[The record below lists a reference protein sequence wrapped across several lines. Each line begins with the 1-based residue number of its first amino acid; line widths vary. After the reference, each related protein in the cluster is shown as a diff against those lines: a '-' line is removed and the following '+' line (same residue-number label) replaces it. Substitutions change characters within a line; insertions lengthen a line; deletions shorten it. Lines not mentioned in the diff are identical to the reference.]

1 MGGGAWPFLVGGA
14 ICLVNSDNERDSSLL
29 NRWLVFNNRKIFG
42 FAVLLEPGF
51 ESLVRGGGGF
61 VPYFGAWRGVRPFGP
76 ARGSTK
82 RPTAFSRQSRLF
94 LEGQAAF
101 SRVTVSNNRSVM
113 PLDVLGRT
121 RATLKESACFS
132 PPVREDRV
140 TAEPP
145 SWLGLWT
152 AMIHMN
158 QESLVG
164 ASH

>member
-1 MGGGAWPFLVGGA
+1 VAGFLDESFWVRSLFGSGWRG
-14 ICLVNSDNERDSSLL
+14 LVRAAGDTLRAS
-29 NRWLVFNNRKIFG
+29 
-42 FAVLLEPGF
+42 
-51 ESLVRGGGGF
+51 VRGGAF
-61 VPYFGAWRGVRPFGP
+61 VVRAGTVTPEEP
-76 ARGSTK
+76 A
-82 RPTAFSRQSRLF
+82 AFSRQSRLF

>member
-1 MGGGAWPFLVGGA
+1 MISQEIWVRSLRGLEVVVFFSVRAAGVLGQPGASVVRVGEA
-14 ICLVNSDNERDSSLL
+14 SPPPSQ
-29 NRWLVFNNRKIFG
+29 
-42 FAVLLEPGF
+42 
-51 ESLVRGGGGF
+51 
-61 VPYFGAWRGVRPFGP
+61 P
-76 ARGSTK
+76 A
-82 RPTAFSRQSRLF
+82 AFSRPSRLF

>member
-1 MGGGAWPFLVGGA
+1 MEAAGARW
-14 ICLVNSDNERDSSLL
+14 ER
-29 NRWLVFNNRKIFG
+29 
-42 FAVLLEPGF
+42 A
-51 ESLVRGGGGF
+51 GF
-61 VPYFGAWRGVRPFGP
+61 VASVPRRSAP
-76 ARGSTK
+76 
-82 RPTAFSRQSRLF
+82 FSRPSQLF
-94 LEGQAAF
+94 LEGQAAS

-132 PPVREDRV
+132 PPVRKDRV

-145 SWLGLWT
+145 SWLGLGT
-152 AMIHMN
+152 AMIPMN

>member
-1 MGGGAWPFLVGGA
+1 M
-14 ICLVNSDNERDSSLL
+14 E
-29 NRWLVFNNRKIFG
+29 
-42 FAVLLEPGF
+42 AVAF
-51 ESLVRGGGGF
+51 VTSRASVRGGIF
-61 VPYFGAWRGVRPFGP
+61 VAVARFGAPSES
-76 ARGSTK
+76 A
-82 RPTAFSRQSRLF
+82 AFSRQSRLF